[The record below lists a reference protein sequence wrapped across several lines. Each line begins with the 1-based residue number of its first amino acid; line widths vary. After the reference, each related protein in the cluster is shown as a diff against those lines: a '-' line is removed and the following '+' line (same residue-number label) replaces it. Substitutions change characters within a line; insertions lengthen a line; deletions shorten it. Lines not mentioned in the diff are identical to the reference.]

1 MQALDNSI
9 NMILYDIGVVVVV
22 VVVVGISMDLLP
34 LRNEYKIFQQ

>member
-9 NMILYDIGVVVVV
+9 NMILYDIGV